1 MKVENCISGSVPEH
15 SSKGYPSLEYPLCG
29 LRNLC
34 EMHCCGHRSV
44 RLLCPH
50 LTSRFRFLYCV
61 HFRCKRDVEREFM
74 IHSET
79 GTPPSPNPPT
89 HPTPTFVCDLSVI
102 SFIICPFLFSVLFC
116 SVVCVLFCFLF
127 YFHLFLFFGIT
138 CPTSHGPITAPL
150 AAPGKYGRHGA
161 RPRVCCRVC
170 RACRVS
176 VTNGG
181 LLDSLSSGTIPPS
194 AVEIRLD

>member
-1 MKVENCISGSVPEH
+1 MEVENCISGSVPEH

-44 RLLCPH
+44 RLLCSH
-50 LTSRFRFLYCV
+50 LTSHFCFLYCV
-61 HFRCKRDVEREFM
+61 HFRYKRDVEREFM

-116 SVVCVLFCFLF
+116 SVVCVCCFVLFSFFIFIYF
-127 YFHLFLFFGIT
+127 YFLASPAQPHTVPLLRLWQ
-138 CPTSHGPITAPL
+138 PQVNMVAMAP
-150 AAPGKYGRHGA
+150 AP
-161 RPRVCCRVC
+161 
-170 RACRVS
+170 ACVA
-176 VTNGG
+176 
-181 LLDSLSSGTIPPS
+181 LS
-194 AVEIRLD
+194 AVLVVCP